1 MHTVSYTWLVS
12 VHMRLALIHGSLF
25 GSKQLVGG
33 LFLGL
38 VENSGEVQKVN
49 ELILEVAVVTS

>member
-1 MHTVSYTWLVS
+1 
-12 VHMRLALIHGSLF
+12 MRLALIHGSLF